1 MATLS
6 NELFLYVCVK
16 HANGG
21 KINFVEVAKECS
33 IKSGAASMRWSRF
46 VKKLDTSSLAN
57 SGAILGESNEEK
69 GTNGEDTPKKTP
81 KKSTAKKT
89 TPKKRKLNGDGDDDD
104 KDEKIKLEDE

>member
-21 KINFVEVAKECS
+21 KINFVEVAKECG

-46 VKKLDTSSLAN
+46 VKKLDTSPLAN
-57 SGAILGESNEEK
+57 SGAILGDSNEEN
-69 GTNGEDTPKKTP
+69 GTNGED
-81 KKSTAKKT
+81 SEEDAK
-89 TPKKRKLNGDGDDDD
+89 
-104 KDEKIKLEDE
+104 EIHSEEDHAEEAQAERRRR